1 MAQTTCKMEREIT
14 KTVRL
19 NYLLHLP
26 SGYESETE
34 QKWPLIMFLHGRGE
48 RGDDVEKIRVHGI
61 PKIVE
66 NQPDFPF
73 VAVSPQ
79 CPGHT
84 FWPVEHDALLALLDT
99 ITETY
104 SIDEDRVYL
113 TGLSMGGY
121 GTWSFAA
128 EYPDRFA
135 AIVPVCGGGN
145 AVLSADSLKT
155 VPIWAF
161 HGAKDTVVPL
171 VESEQMVDAINAK
184 GGNAKLTV
192 YPEANHNSWEETYA
206 NPELYEWFLKHSR
219 VK

>member
-1 MAQTTCKMEREIT
+1 MAQTVRKMEREIT

-26 SGYESETE
+26 SGCESEKD

-48 RGDDVEKIRVHGI
+48 RGDDVEKIRIHGI

-99 ITETY
+99 ITGTY
-104 SIDEDRVYL
+104 NIDSDRVYL

-128 EYPDRFA
+128 QYPDRFA
-135 AIVPVCGGGN
+135 AIAPICGGGN
-145 AVLSADSLKT
+145 AVLSAEALKT

-161 HGAKDTVVPL
+161 HGAKDSVVPL
-171 VESEQMVDAINAK
+171 IESEQMVKAINAK
-184 GGNAKLTV
+184 GGNAKLTI
-192 YPEANHNSWEETYA
+192 YPEADHNSWTETYA
-206 NPELYEWFLKHSR
+206 NPELYEWFLTHSR
-219 VK
+219 GK